1 MLEAQRKKMSE
12 YQKIRN
18 GEIQEVEK
26 LQEELIKE
34 KKKEKVK
41 K

>member
-1 MLEAQRKKMSE
+1 MMLEAQRMKMSE

-26 LQEELIKE
+26 LQEALFEDK
-34 KKKEKVK
+34 
-41 K
+41 

>member
-1 MLEAQRKKMSE
+1 MSE

-26 LQEELIKE
+26 LQEELVNEKRKE
-34 KKKEKVK
+34 KAKK
-41 K
+41 